1 MKKFTLAASL
11 GLSVLSSQTA
21 FSAPNSAHMETTL
34 VTATRTEQFLAESL
48 APVTIFER
56 ADIERIQP
64 NDLQE
69 LLSRAAG
76 VAFVRN
82 GGRGAATSLFLRG
95 NQSNHTLVMVD
106 GVRIGSA
113 TLGSPSL
120 TNLPPEL
127 IERIEI
133 VRGSRSSLY
142 GSEAIGGVINI
153 ITKKYHDTDGL
164 RPLFKLSVG
173 ENNSEKAVLALTG
186 GNAQTQGSLSIF
198 HESTDG
204 VDSTASKTHPHGD
217 DDGFEQTAYNL
228 SLSHQVNDML
238 SLSGLY
244 QLSESESDYDGDCY
258 GSGFVRFDCAPYSE
272 GLVQVANIRA
282 DIKPMENWLLS
293 LSAGESVDDSQ
304 IAYRFID
311 PAASGVVPDNFKTK
325 RRIVNVQNDW
335 FINPQHIVTLG
346 YEELDDEVDSSQAY
360 AQDNRKNTAGF
371 AQWQGDFNKLD
382 VVVGGR
388 YDDNE
393 QFGHHTTGNASA
405 GYALSEAL
413 KFIISYGEGFNA
425 PTFNDLYYPFYGV
438 ATLEPETSTN
448 KEISLQATRS
458 WGEWR
463 ISHFRNDVDKLIQ
476 YNPATY
482 GPDQIDAAKMNG
494 VEVSVS
500 TTVNNWHIDSNL
512 TRLQARDKNTG
523 KDLPRRPDTQFNI
536 DIGRQW
542 QKWGAGA
549 SLRVVSRRFDDPA
562 NNDALAGYG
571 LLDSSLSYQFNKVV
585 KLQLAVKNLLDKHYV
600 SARSFSLG
608 NYQSTGR
615 EAQLS
620 ITITP

>member
-1 MKKFTLAASL
+1 
-11 GLSVLSSQTA
+11 
-21 FSAPNSAHMETTL
+21 
-34 VTATRTEQFLAESL
+34 
-48 APVTIFER
+48 
-56 ADIERIQP
+56 
-64 NDLQE
+64 
-69 LLSRAAG
+69 
-76 VAFVRN
+76 
-82 GGRGAATSLFLRG
+82 
-95 NQSNHTLVMVD
+95 
-106 GVRIGSA
+106 
-113 TLGSPSL
+113 
-120 TNLPPEL
+120 
-127 IERIEI
+127 
-133 VRGSRSSLY
+133 
-142 GSEAIGGVINI
+142 
-153 ITKKYHDTDGL
+153 
-164 RPLFKLSVG
+164 
-173 ENNSEKAVLALTG
+173 
-186 GNAQTQGSLSIF
+186 
-198 HESTDG
+198 
-204 VDSTASKTHPHGD
+204 
-217 DDGFEQTAYNL
+217 
-228 SLSHQVNDML
+228 
-238 SLSGLY
+238 
-244 QLSESESDYDGDCY
+244 
-258 GSGFVRFDCAPYSE
+258 
-272 GLVQVANIRA
+272 
-282 DIKPMENWLLS
+282 
-293 LSAGESVDDSQ
+293 
-304 IAYRFID
+304 
-311 PAASGVVPDNFKTK
+311 
-325 RRIVNVQNDW
+325 
-335 FINPQHIVTLG
+335 
-346 YEELDDEVDSSQAY
+346 
-360 AQDNRKNTAGF
+360 
-371 AQWQGDFNKLD
+371 
-382 VVVGGR
+382 
-388 YDDNE
+388 
-393 QFGHHTTGNASA
+393 